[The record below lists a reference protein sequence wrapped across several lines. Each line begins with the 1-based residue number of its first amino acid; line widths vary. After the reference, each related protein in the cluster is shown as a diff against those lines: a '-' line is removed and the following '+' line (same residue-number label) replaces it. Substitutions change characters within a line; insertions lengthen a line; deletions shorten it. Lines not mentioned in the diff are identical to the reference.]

1 MISGTRKVLN
11 TATTDKHYAA
21 LLKVVTFTRDIAG
34 YFDSVG
40 KTYSGNLS

>member
-11 TATTDKHYAA
+11 TAATDKHNAV
-21 LLKVVTFTRDIAG
+21 LLKVVAFTRDVAG